1 MQDPLHVRKL
11 SVQGRLNAVVPGALV
26 HIQDQL
32 TNRRYLV
39 DTGASFSIFPHQ
51 SAARADGPVLTGPS
65 GKTIPCW
72 GEKTIDLS
80 FNGRR
85 FTWTFL
91 LAAVQFPILGVDFLR
106 HYKLLIDPAA
116 NCLVDTRSMQSFA
129 TTSSPGISPPAAAS
143 SPVLLRVLAVSSS
156 SVPQVAAVATPGIK
170 VPSGSPGADP
180 QAATCGHPAGIAEL
194 LDLFS
199 SVVNTAKSLPAVTHD
214 VLHHIVTQGPPISSK
229 FRRLDGEKHAA
240 AKAEFVALER
250 DGVIRRSDSPWASPL
265 HMVRKKDGSWRPC
278 GDFRR
283 LNMVTVPDSYP
294 LPNMMDFSSR
304 MAGCSIF
311 SKIDLRKGYHQ
322 IPVYPA
328 DVPKTA
334 IITPFGLFE
343 YLRMPF
349 GLRNAGN
356 TFQQMM
362 DRVLAGLDFCFW

>member
-1 MQDPLHVRKL
+1 L
-11 SVQGRLNAVVPGALV
+11 
-26 HIQDQL
+26 
-32 TNRRYLV
+32 
-39 DTGASFSIFPHQ
+39 
-51 SAARADGPVLTGPS
+51 
-65 GKTIPCW
+65 
-72 GEKTIDLS
+72 
-80 FNGRR
+80 
-85 FTWTFL
+85 
-91 LAAVQFPILGVDFLR
+91 
-106 HYKLLIDPAA
+106 
-116 NCLVDTRSMQSFA
+116 
-129 TTSSPGISPPAAAS
+129 
-143 SPVLLRVLAVSSS
+143 
-156 SVPQVAAVATPGIK
+156 
-170 VPSGSPGADP
+170 
-180 QAATCGHPAGIAEL
+180 
-194 LDLFS
+194 
-199 SVVNTAKSLPAVTHD
+199 
-214 VLHHIVTQGPPISSK
+214 SK

-250 DGVIRRSDSPWASPL
+250 DGVIRHSDSLWASPL